1 MKCYNK
7 WSYHPYLPVDRLEE
21 YYAPFICRIAPLTSS
36 VTIQWFDNGYN
47 GPHDLVLSE
56 ADSPD
61 ETIINLDSEI
71 VTIEKLNNNT
81 EYKLFIKA
89 ENGKSSRI
97 RKFRTGDVPDKNVVC
112 YLHPEDDAFAFSGKF
127 TCSPSLVR
135 LPCGSLLASNDY
147 YIGSG
152 PQNYTTIFRSD
163 DDGKNWYYVTDL
175 MPCFWGK
182 LFWHRDS
189 LYMLG
194 MSTEYGDLLIGKSDD
209 EGKNWSTPTVLMRG
223 SCNPKHNGLHKAPM
237 RIEYANGRIWTAVD
251 YGSWAEKTFGNA
263 LFSAP
268 DDADLLNAESWVCT
282 GFLPHD
288 RSLPCGDTV
297 NFAIEGNAVLMPDG
311 MLANV
316 IRYTQGKAKL
326 NITDPSK
333 PEEMPTCY
341 GIIDMPVGHTK
352 FEILKHESGKYYA
365 VGNIPPMRTRLVLV
379 SSNDLKNWTFERYL
393 IDGSALDEKKNAF
406 QYPSAILEGN
416 KLSVLSRTAY
426 NNAASWHDTNY
437 ITFHRF
443 SLECESLPS

>member
-7 WSYHPYLPVDRLEE
+7 WSYRPYTPADRYEE
-21 YYAPFICRIAPLTSS
+21 RFAPFICRLAPSAHSLTL
-36 VTIQWFDNGYN
+36 QWLDNGCDGNHMLHY
-47 GPHDLVLSE
+47 GIWESDE
-56 ADSPD
+56 
-61 ETIINLDSEI
+61 ETIIPLDGEI
-71 VTIEKLNNNT
+71 AVIDGLENQT
-81 EYKLFIKA
+81 EYKVYVTA
-89 ENGKSSRI
+89 ENRRSSRV
-97 RKFRTGDVPDKNVVC
+97 RRFRTGDVPDKNVVC
-112 YLHPEDDAFAFSGKF
+112 YLHPEDNAFDFSGKF

-135 LPCGSLLASNDY
+135 LPSGALLSSNDY
-147 YIGSG
+147 YIGGG

-163 DDGKNWYYVTDL
+163 DDGKSWYYVTDL

-182 LFWHRDS
+182 LFWHRDA

-194 MSTEYGDLLIGKSDD
+194 MSAEYGDLLIGRSDD
-209 EGKNWSTPTVLMRG
+209 EGYNWTTPTVLMRG

-237 RIEYANGRIWTAVD
+237 RIEYANDRIWTAVD
-251 YGSWAEKTFGNA
+251 YGSWTEKMFGNA

-268 DDADLLNAESWVCT
+268 EDADLLDVDSWVCT
-282 GFLPHD
+282 DFLPHD

-326 NITDPSK
+326 NITDPAK
-333 PEEMPTCY
+333 PEEMPVCY

-379 SSNDLKNWTFERYL
+379 SSDDLKNWTFEKYL
-393 IDGSALDEKKNAF
+393 IDGSALDDKKNAF
-406 QYPSAILEGN
+406 QYPSAIIEGN
-416 KLSVLSRTAY
+416 TLYVLSRTAY
-426 NNAASWHDTNY
+426 NNAATWHDTNY
-437 ITFHRF
+437 ITFHKF
-443 SLECESLPS
+443 DI